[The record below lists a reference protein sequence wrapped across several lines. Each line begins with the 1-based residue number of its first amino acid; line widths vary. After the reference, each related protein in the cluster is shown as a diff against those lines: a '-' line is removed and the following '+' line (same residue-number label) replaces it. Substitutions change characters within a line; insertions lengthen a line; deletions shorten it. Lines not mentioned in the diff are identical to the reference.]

1 MLHSSTTGA
10 AQQATRLVAVAQ
22 QHNWAA
28 REARNWPENVKSG
41 TNGVGKPTSGPREGP
56 EKAQE
61 GSRKDA
67 KIDLKKFRSTFRPE
81 FKNVHF

>member
-1 MLHSSTTGA
+1 MSEQLLGPIFGNYFWISEVFVPSPEALGLVGPWA
-10 AQQATRLVAVAQ
+10 PLLCWAQA
-22 QHNWAA
+22 
-28 REARNWPENVKSG
+28 
-41 TNGVGKPTSGPREGP
+41 GPRLGP
-56 EKAQE
+56 GGAQE